1 MGIKVKY
8 NIHIK
13 KKIGSVSG
21 VLSHTEM
28 QPIIMPGIYQQPRL
42 SKQYTQEEI
51 KKIVAMPTT
60 RRLPANF
67 WEKEDVLIKY
77 ADTGRKVAIKN
88 NDKSFLI
95 EFQSTEFE
103 KEELLPNKIPGDS
116 NDYFNLINEHYQ
128 VIKTG
133 ETEAII
139 FPHLMNRE
147 SVFSVIND
155 KKDRQHFLIPEDQR
169 IIDYLQYK
177 YNDRKLRFVMNGS
190 QIENK
195 LINHVI
201 GLNKQERVNMKVD
214 VGVIDATTQELL
226 ALTQLHL
233 LNDDLDNPRNQA
245 DIPIVKAIQNK
256 IKDIIS

>member
-1 MGIKVKY
+1 MGIKVKH

-28 QPIIMPGIYQQPRL
+28 RPIIMPGVYQPPRL
-42 SKQYTQEEI
+42 NKQYTQEEI
-51 KKIVAMPTT
+51 KKIVTMPTT
-60 RRLPANF
+60 RRLPADF

-77 ADTGRKVAIKN
+77 TDTGRKVAIKN
-88 NDKSFLI
+88 NNKSFLI
-95 EFQSTEFE
+95 EFQSVEFE
-103 KEELLPNKIPGDS
+103 KEELLPNKIPGES
-116 NDYFNLINEHYQ
+116 SDYFNLINEHYQ
-128 VIKTG
+128 VIKSG

-139 FPHLMNRE
+139 FPNLMNGE
-147 SVFSVIND
+147 SIFSVIND

-201 GLNKQERVNMKVD
+201 GLNKQEKVNMKVD